1 MPSKNVASK
10 IINYGGST
18 IGRELKSMSDYVVD
32 STWGNDIGDQRAYLY
47 NYATDNEPLL
57 RSGMSHYDD
66 VGCLKHPVD
75 VRFLIS
81 GYKSAS
87 KDDVE
92 AHIIFKPED
101 WNSGAVIP
109 SWWGDPDVGG
119 VDYRGLD
126 IDFPIGCFIDI
137 QNDKGVYERWLIIYT
152 DHANQFKK
160 FGIVRCNYLLQWVTD
175 KKNARYIRQSWCAER
190 TQNSY
195 NSGVYQYDKFQVME
209 NQGKMYLPYNHIT
222 SELFYNQ
229 RVIVSMPTITPLTWT
244 ITKVENTLP
253 KGINYITLY
262 QDEFNNETDA
272 YWSPDDLDNPL
283 PGEWCFLADYFER
296 PVTPIPEPPEEP
308 INTTM
313 VISCGNP
320 QIYIGRSK
328 TLTATCFNAN
338 GEDITANYSS
348 FTWSYSID
356 GVDVSNIIT
365 QTQLA
370 DANKVKITFDGDEQY
385 AFKTLSAT
393 CVATMQDDTETTNT
407 LDISILA

>member
-1 MPSKNVASK
+1 MPSRSVANK

-18 IGRELKSMSDYVVD
+18 IGRELKTMSDYVVD
-32 STWGNDIGDQRAYLY
+32 STWGNDIGDQTAYLY

-57 RSGMSHYDD
+57 RSGMSNYNE
-66 VGCLKHPVD
+66 VGCLKHPVN
-75 VRFLIS
+75 VRFIIS

-109 SWWGDPDVGG
+109 SWWYDSKIGG
-119 VDYRGLD
+119 VDYQGLD
-126 IDFPIGCFIDI
+126 IEFPIGCYIDI
-137 QNDKGVYERWLIIYT
+137 QNDRGIYERWLIIYT

-160 FGIVRCNYLLQWVTD
+160 FGIVRCNYPLQWVTD
-175 KKNARYIRQSWCAER
+175 NKSGRFIRRCWVAER

-209 NQGKMYLPYNHIT
+209 NQGKMYLPYNSIT
-222 SELFYNQ
+222 SELYYNQ
-229 RVIVSMPTITPLTWT
+229 RVIVSLPTVTPLTWT
-244 ITKVENTLP
+244 ISKVENTLP

-272 YWSPDDLDNPL
+272 YWSPDNPDNPL
-283 PGEWCFLADYFER
+283 SGEWCFLADYYEK
-296 PVTPIPEPPEEP
+296 PVTPVQESSETP
-308 INTTM
+308 TTDT
-313 VISCGNP
+313 VKIECGNP

-328 TLTATCFNAN
+328 TLTATCMNYD
-338 GEDITANYSS
+338 GEDVTANYNS

-356 GVDVSNIIT
+356 GVDVFDIIT
-365 QTQLA
+365 ETSLSVP
-370 DANKVKITFDGDEQY
+370 NKIKITFGGDEQY
-385 AFKTLSAT
+385 AFKTLVVTCTAT
-393 CVATMQDDTETTNT
+393 TDDNTEIIGT
-407 LDISILA
+407 LNISILA